1 MAKRDTAQVA
11 PADPGL
17 LSTEVPEDPGT
28 GAFSREKFV
37 KEFGLFIL
45 EKKRLCKDMVS
56 ISEQAHRGL
65 EATAQIDLEGR
76 RFLTE
81 RKI

>member
-1 MAKRDTAQVA
+1 MHRQTLVW
-11 PADPGL
+11 
-17 LSTEVPEDPGT
+17 LSTEVLEDLGT
-28 GAFSREKFV
+28 GAFSMEKFV

-45 EKKRLCKDMVS
+45 EKKRLCKDIVS
-56 ISEQAHRGL
+56 ISEQAHGGL
-65 EATAQIDLEGR
+65 EATAQTDLARR